1 MGQLVVGQGLQRLGV
16 GLDLCVVQQHGAH
29 QDLGAFAVGHGFQ
42 LLGGDVVVVGKAHR
56 NVVFVLVNVIL
67 GGFAPQ
73 RPALELF
80 LLPAFVL
87 VLGHQRVAH
96 TQQAAQG
103 VVFGLRLG
111 VDVPLDPDIGIKLH
125 NRGGDGRVEKLQ
137 AGAVEPQPQIVVR
150 AVGVQPVKVVIGQSL
165 LHFLHRIVGLRD
177 QVTVVLPLGVL
188 AQRKM
193 HRAVHK
199 AEPQNPRQ
207 QDTAPAALVAGKMP
221 QKSKQNNTQ
230 QRHAPDAPE
239 AGGFVGDAKDKIAV
253 LVLVGHQR
261 KGGGAERDQ
270 QNQPPRRGY
279 FFFCQMRA
287 RERIC
292 RCSAQNQNGH
302 IVPAGIIAGIQG
314 VERAVQHRHKGAD
327 NARFEDVG
335 ERVAALGAHKRQPT
349 RQPDQRQVG
358 GHTGVL

>member
-1 MGQLVVGQGLQRLGV
+1 M
-16 GLDLCVVQQHGAH
+16 
-29 QDLGAFAVGHGFQ
+29 
-42 LLGGDVVVVGKAHR
+42 
-56 NVVFVLVNVIL
+56 
-67 GGFAPQ
+67 
-73 RPALELF
+73 
-80 LLPAFVL
+80 
-87 VLGHQRVAH
+87 
-96 TQQAAQG
+96 
-103 VVFGLRLG
+103 
-111 VDVPLDPDIGIKLH
+111 
-125 NRGGDGRVEKLQ
+125 
-137 AGAVEPQPQIVVR
+137 EPQPQIVVR
-150 AVGVQPVKVVIGQSL
+150 TVGIQPVKAVIGQSL
-165 LHFLHRIVGLRD
+165 LNFLHRIVGLRD
-177 QVTVVLPLGVL
+177 QVAVVLPLGVL

-199 AEPQNPRQ
+199 AEAQNPRQ
-207 QDTAPAALVAGKMP
+207 QDAAPAALVAGKMP
-221 QKSKQNNTQ
+221 QKSKQNNAQ

-239 AGGFVGDAKDKIAV
+239 AGGFLGNTKDKIAV

-270 QNQPPRRGY
+270 QNQPPRREY
-279 FFFCQMRA
+279 LFFRQMRA

-327 NARFEDVG
+327 NARLEDVG
-335 ERVAALGAHKRQPT
+335 ERVAALGAHKRQPA